1 MAQDALLASAR
12 AIPERLH
19 AAGFAFN
26 DQRLEQTVSQMA

>member
-19 AAGFAFN
+19 AAGFQFN
-26 DQRLEQTVSQMA
+26 DQQLKQAVSEMI